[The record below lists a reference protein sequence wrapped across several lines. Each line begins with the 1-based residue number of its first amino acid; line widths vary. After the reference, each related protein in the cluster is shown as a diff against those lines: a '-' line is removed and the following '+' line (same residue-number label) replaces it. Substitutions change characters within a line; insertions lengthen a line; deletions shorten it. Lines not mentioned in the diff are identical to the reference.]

1 MKKMNA
7 SLKPIYISFNI
18 VLWVSKEGCIR
29 QSVVETGS
37 KIEKIFILIGENYL
51 VIYE

>member
-1 MKKMNA
+1 MKA
-7 SLKPIYISFNI
+7 GLKPIYILFNI

-37 KIEKIFILIGENYL
+37 EIEKN
-51 VIYE
+51 IYYSG